1 MNEIENLNKLN
12 ETEFK
17 ATPYKDRAIFLPQC
31 LRNPECKAP
40 TTEDGILCLSCG
52 KCNISGFKKEAETL
66 GYKFFIVPGFSLTK
80 KLIRIHKPKAV
91 LGVGCIDELNEAKDA
106 INKINIVAQG
116 LPLLKDGCVNTEVDW
131 KKLKEMIK

>member
-31 LRNPECKAP
+31 LRNPECKAI
-40 TTEDGILCLSCG
+40 TTKDGIQCLSCG
-52 KCNISGFKKEAETL
+52 KCNISEFKKEVEAL
-66 GYKFFIVPGFSLTK
+66 GYKLFIVPGFSLTK
-80 KLIRIHKPKAV
+80 KLIEKHKPKAV
-91 LGVGCIDELNEAKDA
+91 LGVACTDELNEAKEET
-106 INKINIVAQG
+106 KKRNIIAVA

-131 KKLKEMIK
+131 KKLREMIK